1 MLFRSNATPFP
12 NISYTLEEINTL
24 ARYETN
30 LGDVISAQFME
41 WMLAGKAISDTEW
54 NDFQAKLTKAGI
66 EQVKKINQDGYN
78 RYLESMGK

>member
-1 MLFRSNATPFP
+1 
-12 NISYTLEEINTL
+12 
-24 ARYETN
+24 
-30 LGDVISAQFME
+30 ME